1 MHLNCSTGS
10 KILLIINAHPVIN
23 ILNLIWENDL
33 WNEMHSGTVKDM

>member
-1 MHLNCSTGS
+1 MHLNYSTGS
-10 KILLIINAHPVIN
+10 KILLIINAHLVIN

>member
-1 MHLNCSTGS
+1 MHLNYCTGS
-10 KILLIINAHPVIN
+10 KVLLIIDAHLVIN